1 MLKGSTFS
9 HGFFRRLPNAVIL
22 GMLIALGIWGH
33 RHHWRMPRF
42 SELTAIVVAPHATA
56 PLPTTAS
63 EGSAARPGGGG
74 PSDHSKASGLGGAA
88 PDEVT
93 SPATETGDRD
103 NQQSLPIIR
112 FRSLGAVLKAGIRV
126 DLAEVQELD
135 EYVVANGVVEYDE
148 THLAQLAARVPGIA
162 WRVDKKLGDSVRKGE
177 VLAIL
182 DSSDVGKAKAELLE
196 AAVNFDLKTETLRR
210 LENIRSS
217 VPGRSIREAEAEE
230 QVARVRKI
238 NAQQTLINLGLPV
251 PSDWD
256 RELAV
261 EQRAKT
267 IQFLGIPEPIVAGF
281 GPDVVTA
288 NLIPLTAP
296 FDGVVIDRE
305 IVTGEVAQT
314 GHRQFVI
321 ADVSRV
327 WLKLNVRKAD
337 AGRLAIGQDIWFS
350 SDGMPGE
357 VISRLSWIATE
368 VDEKTRTVLVRAEA
382 DNPWIESAP
391 GEHDGQRLLRAHTF
405 GTARIRV
412 RDERRTVVVPDSAI
426 QSDGGRFL
434 VFVPLSDGRSFQP
447 RAVVPGITREHH
459 TEIVRGLEAG
469 ELRDDH
475 LIGFAANQFV
485 ARLHLNVVE
494 TTRAALG
501 ISRPK

>member
-1 MLKGSTFS
+1 MLNRSTSAREFS
-9 HGFFRRLPNAVIL
+9 RRLPNAAIL
-22 GMLIALGIWGH
+22 AILVALGIWGH

-42 SELTAIVVAPHATA
+42 SEFVGTATA
-56 PLPTTAS
+56 PHSAATAATTIGENDAS
-63 EGSAARPGGGG
+63 ESSGGDSSG
-74 PSDHSKASGLGGAA
+74 PSGSNGLRGAA
-88 PDEVT
+88 QGEAVSPT
-93 SPATETGDRD
+93 SEAGDRD
-103 NQQSLPIIR
+103 DNPSLPVIR
-112 FRSLGAVLKAGIRV
+112 FRSLEAVQKAGIRV
-126 DLAEVQELD
+126 ETAEVQELD
-135 EYVVANGVVEYDE
+135 EFVVANGVVEYDE

-162 WRVDKKLGDSVRKGE
+162 WRVDKKVGDSVRKGE

-196 AAVNFDLKTETLRR
+196 AAVNFDLKTETLHR

-230 QVARVRKI
+230 KVARVRRI
-238 NAQQTLINLGLPV
+238 NAQQTLINLGLSL

-256 RELAV
+256 RDLGV
-261 EQRAKT
+261 EQRAEK
-267 IQFLGIPEPIVAGF
+267 IQFLGIPGAIVAGF
-281 GPDVVTA
+281 GPDIVTA

-314 GHRQFVI
+314 GHPQFVI

-350 SDGMPGE
+350 SDGVPGE

-368 VDEKTRTVLVRAEA
+368 VDEKTRTVQVRAEA
-382 DNPWIESAP
+382 ENPWIESAP

-412 RDERRTVVVPDSAI
+412 RDERRTVVVPGSAI

-434 VFVPLSDGRSFQP
+434 VFVPSADGRSFEP
-447 RAVVPGITREHH
+447 RAVVLGITRDHH
-459 TEIVRGLEAG
+459 TEVVRGLKAG
-469 ELRDDH
+469 EEIVTSGTYVLKAEFGREQ
-475 LIGFAANQFV
+475 AAASV
-485 ARLHLNVVE
+485 SIPR
-494 TTRAALG
+494 
-501 ISRPK
+501 